1 MCSRHDR
8 AEILLKLALNINQ
21 LIDKIVNDK
30 VSRSIWL

>member
-1 MCSRHDR
+1 
-8 AEILLKLALNINQ
+8 LALNINQ